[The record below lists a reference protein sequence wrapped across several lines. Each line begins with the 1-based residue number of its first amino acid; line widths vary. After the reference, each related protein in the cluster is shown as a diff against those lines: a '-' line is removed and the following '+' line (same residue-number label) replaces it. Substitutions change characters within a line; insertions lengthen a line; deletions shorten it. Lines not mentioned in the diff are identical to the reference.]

1 MNSQRTAPVY
11 LNLFRIR
18 LPVGAV
24 TSIAHRISGV
34 LMFLSIPLFVYLLEL
49 SLRDADGFAAAAG
62 LLRLDLVRFG
72 SVLIVWSL
80 LHHLFTGI
88 RFLFMDVEQGVE
100 LKTARFTAWLVS
112 SLALAGTLG
121 YAGWLL

>member
-34 LMFLSIPLFVYLLEL
+34 LLFLSIPLFVYLLEL
-49 SLRDADGFAAAAG
+49 SLRDTHGFAAAVEW
-62 LLRLDLVRFG
+62 LQHDVVRVA
-72 SVLIVWSL
+72 SIIIVWSL

-88 RFLFMDVEQGVE
+88 RFLFMDIEQGVE

-112 SLALAGTLG
+112 LLALAGAIG
-121 YAGWLL
+121 YAVWLL